1 MLSITDGGS
10 LARALSSSINHHL
23 KHLLTTR
30 SGQLGGNIEGQARFV
45 VAQPADPL
53 FVIQEALGFSP
64 LHNPIDGS
72 RFGDPEFTPA
82 WEWMEDHGFCFE
94 LVFTFDD
101 SGFAHVL
108 IVEKAEGVDPELLTL
123 CRTCTSEHV

>member
-10 LARALSSSINHHL
+10 LARALSSTIDDRL

-30 SGQLGGNIEGQARFV
+30 SAQLGDNIEGQARLI

-53 FVIQEALGFSP
+53 PLIQDALGFSP
-64 LHNPIDGS
+64 LLNPIDGS
-72 RFGDPEFTPA
+72 RFGEPDFTPA
-82 WEWMEDHGFCFE
+82 WEWTEDHGFCFE
-94 LVFTFDD
+94 LVFIFDD

-108 IVEKAEGVDPELLTL
+108 IVKNAEGVDPELLTL
-123 CRTCTSEHV
+123 CRTYASEHA

>member
-1 MLSITDGGS
+1 MLSVTDGGS
-10 LARALSSSINHHL
+10 LARALSSSINNHL
-23 KHLLTTR
+23 KNLLTTR
-30 SGQLGGNIEGQARFV
+30 FEQLGCDIKGQARFI

-53 FVIQEALGFSP
+53 PVVHQALGFSP
-64 LHNPIDGS
+64 LRNPIDGS

-94 LVFTFDD
+94 LTFIFDD

-108 IVEKAEGVDPELLTL
+108 IVEKAEGVDTELLTL
-123 CRTCTSEHV
+123 CRTYASEHA